1 MAASQTDQQPP
12 ATDDPG
18 QDDDRPEWAED
29 LKSEILDAVK
39 GMLGSARGRERAN
52 LTDPDRSRAE
62 RAEHLVPDL
71 DRMIADA
78 IAVNDKAKTEAADRE
93 TTGKRLDALEAARPE
108 TTPIQR
114 GPLHRAMRWG
124 EPPE

>member
-1 MAASQTDQQPP
+1 MAATQTDPQPQT
-12 ATDDPG
+12 TDDPP
-18 QDDDRPEWAED
+18 QDDSGRPEWAAE

-39 GMLGSARGRERAN
+39 GMLGPARARERDK
-52 LTDPDRSRAE
+52 LTNPNAQE
-62 RAEHLVPDL
+62 GIVPDL

-78 IAVNDKAKTEAADRE
+78 IAVNDKAKAEAADRE
-93 TTGKRLDALEAARPE
+93 STGKRLDALEAARPE
-108 TTPIQR
+108 TTPVQR

>member
-1 MAASQTDQQPP
+1 MAATQADQPP
-12 ATDDPG
+12 QATDDPG
-18 QDDDRPEWAED
+18 QDDSRPEWAED

-39 GMLGSARGRERAN
+39 GLLGPARARERAN

-62 RAEHLVPDL
+62 RAEGLVPDL

-78 IAVNDKAKTEAADRE
+78 IAVNDKAKAEADERA
-93 TTGKRLDALEAARPE
+93 TTASRLEALEAARPE